1 MLCLTK
7 EAMAGL
13 CFSTL
18 CPNPEGLGE
27 EFYSKGS
34 RMGLPIRIRV
44 CAGSRWSGLLI
55 LMRLSC
61 PFNLDSGGFLVAS
74 TLISNCLNLLFGTQ
88 RRLWKVE
95 SCLHEMGDKKASVP
109 GSPKGP
115 CLASVWQWRWKEQI
129 LDRVVRQPWRSLGRP
144 G

>member
-1 MLCLTK
+1 
-7 EAMAGL
+7 MADL

-61 PFNLDSGGFLVAS
+61 PFNLDSGGFLAALL
-74 TLISNCLNLLFGTQ
+74 LISNCFA
-88 RRLWKVE
+88 LWRGFPVVKTPPA
-95 SCLHEMGDKKASVP
+95 SAGDASSIP
-109 GSPKGP
+109 G
-115 CLASVWQWRWKEQI
+115 LELI
-129 LDRVVRQPWRSLGRP
+129 PWRRT
-144 G
+144 